1 VKKWYLLQYGRK
13 KTDSEEYVEKAARG
27 MDKDMT
33 MYTLSWTLV
42 YRLNTVKRVIDT
54 CMKQSI

>member
-1 VKKWYLLQYGRK
+1 MVLVAVWQEKNY
-13 KTDSEEYVEKAARG
+13 SEEYVEKAARG

>member
-27 MDKDMT
+27 MDRGMP
-33 MYTLSWTLV
+33 MYSPSWTLV
-42 YRLNTVKRVIDT
+42 YWLNTVKRVIDT